1 MQFWWQGSC
10 QLSPLLLGGPWVVQF
25 CQSHGMPSILLHS
38 DLPSTDFRRSAKTFK
53 EMGLLKTAFVVAV
66 LEAGWDLLMSD
77 TDTVWMRDPGAFF
90 HTSSPLGAADVM
102 VTSDSVSHDNDME
115 R

>member
-1 MQFWWQGSC
+1 
-10 QLSPLLLGGPWVVQF
+10 
-25 CQSHGMPSILLHS
+25 MPSILLHS

-53 EMGLLKTAFVVAV
+53 EMGLLKTAFVASV

-77 TDTVWMRDPGAFF
+77 TDTVWMRDPSHYLAI
-90 HTSSPLGAADVM
+90 SSPLGMADIM
-102 VTSDSVSHDNDME
+102 VTSDSLSHKNDVA